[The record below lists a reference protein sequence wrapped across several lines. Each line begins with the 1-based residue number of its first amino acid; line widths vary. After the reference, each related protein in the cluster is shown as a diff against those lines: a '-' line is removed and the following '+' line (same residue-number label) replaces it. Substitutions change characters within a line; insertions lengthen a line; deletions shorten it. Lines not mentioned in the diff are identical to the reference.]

1 MDDQFAG
8 IWRSTSKFKYHK
20 AMTDELPLPITQDQR
35 DEAEEQIAEHHKI
48 IDFDTREYP
57 VEVIVS
63 KYLDRLE
70 EEDNDFFVP
79 DYQRELVWPDEHQ
92 SRFIESVLMGLP
104 IPLLFVAD
112 VKGQEG
118 RVEIV
123 DGSQRVRTL
132 ARFMRNNLRLTGL
145 KRLTKLNGFTFT
157 DLPPVRQ
164 RRFGRHTMRM
174 IELREGADEEVR
186 RDIFNRINTG
196 SLRLNDMEVRWGV
209 KDGPFLKFVRTC
221 SEQSLFRKLAPLS
234 KGAIDRREGQEFVL
248 RFFAYLHNYT
258 KFDRSVV
265 GFLNDYLESVQNF
278 DEQTQTAFQ
287 TEWDRMLSFVDTY
300 IPNGFSKGRGHV
312 RTPRIRFEAI
322 SVGTAL
328 ALQRLPKLVP
338 ASVDWLE
345 SDAFKAHMRSDA
357 SNSRPKVIARI
368 DFVRDNLLSAQ
379 P

>member
-1 MDDQFAG
+1 MP
-8 IWRSTSKFKYHK
+8 
-20 AMTDELPLPITQDQR
+20 DELPISITQDQR
-35 DEAEEQIAEHHKI
+35 DEAEEQIAAHHKI

-70 EEDNDFFVP
+70 EDDNDFFVP

-132 ARFMRNNLRLTGL
+132 ARFMRNELRLTGL
-145 KRLTKLNGFTFT
+145 KRLTKLNGFTFG

-221 SEQSLFRKLAPLS
+221 SEQPLFRELAPLS
-234 KGAIDRREGQEFVL
+234 RGAIDRREGQEFVL

-265 GFLNDYLESVQNF
+265 GFLNDYLESVQDF
-278 DEQTQTAFQ
+278 GVDTQAEFQ
-287 TEWDRMLSFVDTY
+287 AIWDRMLAFVKTH
-300 IPNGFSKGRGHV
+300 IPNGFSKGKGHV

-328 ALQRLPKLVP
+328 ALRQQPDLVP

-345 SDAFKAHMRSDA
+345 SEAFKAQMRSDA

-368 DFVRDNLLSAQ
+368 EFVKVNLLSAL